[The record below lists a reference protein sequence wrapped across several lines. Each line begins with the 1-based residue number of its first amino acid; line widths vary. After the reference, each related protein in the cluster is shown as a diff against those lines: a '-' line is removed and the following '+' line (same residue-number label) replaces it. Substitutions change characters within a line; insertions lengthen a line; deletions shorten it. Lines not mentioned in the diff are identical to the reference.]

1 MNVGM
6 TCKNIRSQYTIYHLN
21 EKRGDNMESEEE
33 VWKTLYYGDIRSD
46 LYQISN
52 MGRFRNKV
60 TGHMMT
66 PSPSEKGYMMV
77 CFRLYGNKSRN
88 IKIHRLVAK
97 LFVRGE
103 TPEKCEVDHIDGDK
117 RNNRAS
123 NLRWVSH
130 LENIQYAYANNLIPI
145 MYGER
150 NGSCKV
156 SENQVRE
163 ICELLLKFDGKV
175 AQVYKYLKLKGYDYK
190 RDYILDIKRKRSWV
204 RISDEYFKLEDFYN
218 K

>member
-1 MNVGM
+1 M
-6 TCKNIRSQYTIYHLN
+6 TCKNIRSQNTIYHLN

-33 VWKTLYYGDIRSD
+33 VWKPIYYGNIRSD
-46 LYQISN
+46 LYYISTF
-52 MGRFRNKV
+52 GRIRNKV
-60 TGHMMT
+60 TDHMMT
-66 PSPSEKGYMMV
+66 PTPSEKGYMMV
-77 CFRLYGNKSRN
+77 CLRCQCNRSKTFKL
-88 IKIHRLVAK
+88 HRLVAK

-130 LENIQYAYANNLIPI
+130 LENIHYAYDNNLIPA
-145 MYGER
+145 MKGEL

-156 SENQVRE
+156 TEQQVRE
-163 ICELLLKFDGKV
+163 ICELLV
-175 AQVYKYLKLKGYDYK
+175 AFNGNAIEVHKYLKLKGYEYK
-190 RDYILDIKRKRSWV
+190 CGYILDIKRKRNWV
-204 RISDEYFKLEDFYN
+204 HVSDEYFKLEDFD